1 MTTFNMK
8 QENIIETDILTKIQN
23 SDKIDAN
30 ERNSL
35 LHLIM
40 YFTPTEIEELK
51 LII

>member
-1 MTTFNMK
+1 MN
-8 QENIIETDILTKIQN
+8 QENIIESDILIKIQN
-23 SDKIDAN
+23 SNKIDAI